1 VWNSLVKSDETGQT
15 HWHPPETMNTMA
27 LLDRLLQRVQIY
39 CHRNEEPEFY
49 QFASWPLHYEHTTF
63 GFSIIPLG
71 HIAPAAHVISRGSS
85 LGAFGNE
92 LNSGEDYLT
101 FGLCGNYILL
111 VPLQKPIN
119 KRNGRVIATI
129 VMCCKV

>member
-85 LGAFGNE
+85 LGAFEIGTE
-92 LNSGEDYLT
+92 FWRGLLNNGAVRGIIFYSS
-101 FGLCGNYILL
+101 LCKN
-111 VPLQKPIN
+111 Q
-119 KRNGRVIATI
+119 
-129 VMCCKV
+129 